1 MRALMSNM
9 QLSNVGLYTRTL
21 SGHRQSYLD
30 FVKQNF
36 GGERINGLTLFL
48 KKDPVFFLMIED
60 NFMLYFFVAC
70 IRALFGKKTA
80 GLLFRPKP
88 ALNANN
94 FRLKFKLYLLKVLK
108 KIKKVQTLS
117 IVPVPLEPEIS
128 TIVDDWIYDFQLWDM
143 TTEQKKVFEQLKNN
157 MNPSI
162 DAPEYQIVQ
171 QVKNYA
177 NGRPIV
183 VALGVQNKAKGT
195 QILAANIQYFI
206 QYNYCVVLAG
216 RFADDCQEVKLALE
230 ESGALIFDRFM
241 TDEEILGLYAVADAV
256 WCYYDPSYDQAS
268 GILGRAVQLGV
279 LPIVRLDSFSEK
291 FCLSEGINH
300 LACQSNQ
307 LEQALKKIR
316 HQTYL
321 DNIEIQENLRKV
333 SLRHLNTVFS
343 SNGEV

>member
-1 MRALMSNM
+1 MSNK

-36 GGERINGLTLFL
+36 GGERINELTLFF
-48 KKDPVFFLMIED
+48 KKGPVFFLMIED

-70 IRALFGKKTA
+70 IRAFFGKKTV

-94 FRLKFKLYLLKVLK
+94 FRLKLKLYLLKVLK
-108 KIKKVQTLS
+108 KIQKVQTLS

-143 TTEQKKVFEQLKNN
+143 TTEQNKVIEQLKNS
-157 MNPSI
+157 MKPSI

-177 NGRPIV
+177 NGRSIV

-195 QILAANIQYFI
+195 KILAKNIQYFI
-206 QYNYCVVLAG
+206 QYNYFVVLAG
-216 RFADDCQEVKLALE
+216 RFADDCHEVKLALE

-241 TDEEILGLYAVADAV
+241 TDEEILGLYAAADAV

-279 LPIVRLDSFSEK
+279 LPIVRPDSFSEK
-291 FCLSEGINH
+291 FCVTEGIPHVAIYPNEH
-300 LACQSNQ
+300 EKFFLN
-307 LEQALKKIR
+307 LEQQNSKSIDD
-316 HQTYL
+316 Q
-321 DNIEIQENLRKV
+321 DIQEKLKLI
-333 SLRHLNTVFS
+333 SGQKLNSIFAN
-343 SNGEV
+343 NGRI

>member
-1 MRALMSNM
+1 MGNK
-9 QLSNVGLYTRTL
+9 QLLKVGLYTRTL

-30 FVKQNF
+30 FVMQNF

-48 KKDPVFFLMIED
+48 KKGPVFFLMIED

-70 IRALFGKKTA
+70 IRAFFGKKTA

-94 FRLKFKLYLLKVLK
+94 FRLKLKLYLLKFLK
-108 KIKKVQTLS
+108 KINKVQTLS

-157 MNPSI
+157 MKLSI
-162 DAPEYQIVQ
+162 EVPEYQIVQ

-183 VALGVQNKAKGT
+183 VTLGAQNKAKGT
-195 QILAANIQYFI
+195 EILAENIQYFN
-206 QYNYCVVLAG
+206 QYNYCVIAAG
-216 RFADDCQEVKLALE
+216 RFAEDCKEAKSVLKKA
-230 ESGALIFDRFM
+230 GALIFDRFM
-241 TDEEILGLYAVADAV
+241 TDEEILGLYAAADAV
-256 WCYYDPSYDQAS
+256 WCFYDPSYDQAS

-279 LPIVRLDSFSEK
+279 LPIVRPDSFSER
-291 FCLSEGINH
+291 FCLTEGIPHVAIYANKH
-300 LACQSNQ
+300 QDFFTS
-307 LEQALKKIR
+307 LEQQSSKSLADKAVQEKLK
-316 HQTYL
+316 QVS
-321 DNIEIQENLRKV
+321 ERKLTTIFA
-333 SLRHLNTVFS
+333 SDS
-343 SNGEV
+343 EV